1 MGNKAGVGID
11 ILTVMYTKV
20 SGKMILSKARGLCGI
35 PIRINMKD
43 SGSRGRKMDGESIS
57 ITMQLYMKATSLM
70 AESMALGQ

>member
-1 MGNKAGVGID
+1 MENKAGVGID

-43 SGSRGRKMDGESIS
+43 SGKMIFKMDKEDICFH
-57 ITMQLYMKATSLM
+57 LDK
-70 AESMALGQ
+70 